1 MSEAPIDQVTFDDNG
16 LVPAVVQDA
25 GTGRVLM
32 VAYMNQE
39 SLERTLETGETWFWS
54 RSREELWRK
63 GESSGN
69 TQTVRE
75 IMLDCDGDTVL
86 VRVDQV
92 GVACHTGEPDCFFNR
107 IGGDEAESFAL
118 LGDLEAVISQRA
130 GEDDPESSYTAALLD
145 RGVDAVCKKV
155 GEEAT
160 EVVLAV
166 KGNERD
172 EVVHESADL
181 LYHLVVALRLSG
193 VSVAEVAD
201 ELASRRRS
209 G

>member
-1 MSEAPIDQVTFDDNG
+1 M
-16 LVPAVVQDA
+16 
-25 GTGRVLM
+25 
-32 VAYMNQE
+32 
-39 SLERTLETGETWFWS
+39 
-54 RSREELWRK
+54 
-63 GESSGN
+63 
-69 TQTVRE
+69 
-75 IMLDCDGDTVL
+75 
-86 VRVDQV
+86 
-92 GVACHTGEPDCFFNR
+92 
-107 IGGDEAESFAL
+107 
-118 LGDLEAVISQRA
+118 
-130 GEDDPESSYTAALLD
+130 
-145 RGVDAVCKKV
+145 